1 MRKQLLNLKF
11 LLMLCMFF
19 CIGGRSVAFAG
30 EEKISLGNGTY
41 SDQQIVWEGTSC
53 TITQSKGNSTTPPN
67 PNYKSEPRW
76 YANNVISFSA
86 KENYTLSSVT
96 VVATTTS
103 YATALKNSTYSDG
116 ASASVSSST
125 VTITTNGD
133 FTITMGAQSR
143 ISSITV
149 TTKSTSPTLNSTE
162 SSLSFDNVETGSDK
176 DLIFKLTGSNLT
188 ADAALSIT
196 GDNADM
202 FSVSPSS
209 VSHTE
214 GTISE
219 TTITV
224 NYKPTSTG
232 DHAAM
237 LNITSGEDASATVAL
252 SGKGIALYTVSWKV
266 NGADYNEGNP
276 STDVIDGSKVT
287 SLPTPPSSISGK
299 VFVGWTDEEISKSQ
313 DNAPLVLFNTAPSA
327 PAVTANTTY
336 YAVFASLSEGAPV
349 ETLSQTLAYD
359 TWTYKGSTTGKK
371 SYRLF
376 HTDSYIESAE
386 FDLSTLSKVVVYGGT
401 FGGDKYN
408 KLNIGDG
415 TNTWKDVTV
424 SGKSETGVNTY
435 TGGTALSG
443 TGKLRITS
451 KSGTASGNGSGVR
464 ISKVEIYN
472 TQCGYT
478 YSGYA
483 TTINTATLTGISV
496 LGDAADLWT
505 GDDFTHDG
513 IIVTATYDD
522 GSEKEVTNSCTYSG
536 YDMSTAGSQTVTVS
550 YGEKPETASYTV
562 TVNTIGNTKETAY
575 TATEAIALIDAGKGL
590 KTPVYVKGKVSEIVT
605 PFSSQY
611 GNISFNVSEDGTT
624 EGDQFQFFRNIK
636 GADTEKYTSEDE
648 CPKVGDE
655 VIGYGTL
662 TKYNT
667 TYEFSAGNYLVEKT
681 VSTAPSSNLT
691 LSQTIGEVNV
701 DKTLDIHSYVSTAD
715 GYTGTVTY
723 AVTEGKENARVSEAG
738 VITGLAVGTATVKV
752 TAPAIGG
759 SFSESSA
766 EFTVTVVEN
775 RTPTTVTFGSEV
787 DDKTFNVNLGET
799 FEGKTATVS
808 PTEAG
813 NVTYSSD
820 NVDVASVDE
829 NGAIT
834 LGGIAGTATITAF
847 FAATDDYKASS
858 AKYYINVIDPNG
870 PVFYESFDLNDGTGG
885 NDGKWSDFTTTSTL
899 KYDNSGWSVV
909 KESGAYK
916 CARFG
921 TIKYLGSATTPTID
935 LSGDKYILTFK
946 AGAWNAKD
954 EKTTINVVISNG
966 TLTYNGTSSSTQTI
980 EMNKADWTDYTMTI
994 AGATKSTTI
1003 KFTAKVNSDNRFFLD
1018 EVKIVKA
1025 QAPATSTLSLVAVDN
1040 NIYYAT
1046 FSSSEDV
1053 IFPSDVE
1060 VDAVSVEGST
1070 LNITELAKDDYFVKA
1085 TSADGYDV
1093 VFNGYYVPANTGVLI
1108 KSLKNSVTYYYPY
1121 EAATVSLPANQLKPA
1136 PAEDGV
1142 FTPEP
1147 GDHWYYKLAY
1157 NNYDTK
1163 TGLGFYWGAAEG
1175 GKFSVKAGTAYLAVP
1190 STSETN
1196 NVKGFCFD
1204 GTSTGVSAVDAE
1216 EPSKTRV
1223 IYNIAGQKVN
1233 AMTKAGLY
1241 IVNGKK
1247 IVIRK

>member
-1 MRKQLLNLKF
+1 MT
-11 LLMLCMFF
+11 
-19 CIGGRSVAFAG
+19 
-30 EEKISLGNGTY
+30 GT
-41 SDQQIVWEGTSC
+41 
-53 TITQSKGNSTTPPN
+53 K
-67 PNYKSEPRW
+67 
-76 YANNVISFSA
+76 
-86 KENYTLSSVT
+86 
-96 VVATTTS
+96 
-103 YATALKNSTYSDG
+103 
-116 ASASVSSST
+116 SST
-125 VTITTNGD
+125 
-133 FTITMGAQSR
+133 
-143 ISSITV
+143 
-149 TTKSTSPTLNSTE
+149 P
-162 SSLSFDNVETGSDK
+162 
-176 DLIFKLTGSNLT
+176 
-188 ADAALSIT
+188 
-196 GDNADM
+196 
-202 FSVSPSS
+202 
-209 VSHTE
+209 
-214 GTISE
+214 
-219 TTITV
+219 
-224 NYKPTSTG
+224 
-232 DHAAM
+232 
-237 LNITSGEDASATVAL
+237 
-252 SGKGIALYTVSWKV
+252 
-266 NGADYNEGNP
+266 
-276 STDVIDGSKVT
+276 
-287 SLPTPPSSISGK
+287 
-299 VFVGWTDEEISKSQ
+299 
-313 DNAPLVLFNTAPSA
+313 
-327 PAVTANTTY
+327 
-336 YAVFASLSEGAPV
+336 
-349 ETLSQTLAYD
+349 
-359 TWTYKGSTTGKK
+359 
-371 SYRLF
+371 
-376 HTDSYIESAE
+376 
-386 FDLSTLSKVVVYGGT
+386 
-401 FGGDKYN
+401 
-408 KLNIGDG
+408 
-415 TNTWKDVTV
+415 
-424 SGKSETGVNTY
+424 
-435 TGGTALSG
+435 
-443 TGKLRITS
+443 
-451 KSGTASGNGSGVR
+451 
-464 ISKVEIYN
+464 
-472 TQCGYT
+472 
-478 YSGYA
+478 
-483 TTINTATLTGISV
+483 TATLTGISV
-496 LGDAADLWT
+496 SGSATDLWT
-505 GDDFTHDG
+505 DDDFTHEG
-513 IIVTATYDD
+513 ITVTATYDD
-522 GSEKEVTNSCTYSG
+522 ETTADVTNSCTYTG
-536 YDMSTAGSQTVTVS
+536 YDKSKEGDQIVTVS
-550 YGEKPETASYTV
+550 YGGKEDTYTV
-562 TVNTIGNTKETAY
+562 NVKTIGNTKETAY
-575 TATEAIALIDAGKGL
+575 TATKAIELIDAGKGL

-723 AVTEGKENARVSEAG
+723 AVTTGAEYASVSEAG

-752 TAPAIGG
+752 TAPAVVGAY
-759 SFSESSA
+759 SESSA
-766 EFTVTVVEN
+766 EFSVTVVDN
-775 RTPTTVTFGSEV
+775 RTATTVTFGEDV
-787 DDKTFNVNLGET
+787 DGQTFSVNLGET

-820 NVDVASVDE
+820 NKDVASVDE

-870 PVFYESFDLNDGTGG
+870 PVFYESFIDNEGLGG
-885 NDGKWSDFTTTSTL
+885 NDGKWSDFSTTSTL

-921 TIKYLGSATTPTID
+921 TIKYLGSATTPAIN
-935 LSGDKYILTFK
+935 LSGGKYILTFK

-954 EKTTINVVISNG
+954 EKTAIDVVISDG
-966 TLTYNGTSSSTQTI
+966 ELTYNGKSLRTQTI
-980 EMNKADWTDYTMTI
+980 EMNKGAWTDYTMTI
-994 AGATKSTTI
+994 AGATNSTTI
-1003 KFTAKVNSDNRFFLD
+1003 TFTAKVASNNRFFLD

-1040 NIYYAT
+1040 DIYYAT

-1070 LNITELAKDDYFVKA
+1070 LNIAELAKDDYFVKA
-1085 TSADGYDV
+1085 TSADGFDV
-1093 VFNGYYVPANTGVLI
+1093 VSKGYYVPANTGVLI
-1108 KSLKNSVTYYYPY
+1108 QSLKNSVTYYYPY

-1163 TGLGFYWGAAEG
+1163 TGLGFYWGEENG
-1175 GKFSVKAGTAYLAVP
+1175 GVFYVKAGTAYLAVP
-1190 STSETN
+1190 STSGTA
-1196 NVKGFCFD
+1196 NVKGFSFD
-1204 GTSTGVSAVDAE
+1204 GASTGVSAVVAE
-1216 EPSKTRV
+1216 EPAKTRV